1 MYCGYVLVN
10 HVTLATVCV
19 NVLLVVGVVS
29 MLMNLEK
36 KNRLTDGCICTCS
49 LLRATVV

>member
-1 MYCGYVLVN
+1 MFSRWCVYCGYVLVN
-10 HVTLATVCV
+10 HATLTTVCV

-36 KNRLTDGCICTCS
+36 YKIIG
-49 LLRATVV
+49 LLVYVHVAY